1 MESYKNTYKLDQV
14 GKVYFLTTSVVGEN
28 IRLTCKNS
36 SSSKNKKYSRDFSIE
51 QLRKLDKL
59 FNVLKTPLQSIE
71 YIDKALKQQK
81 VGITEEANG
90 IKISFYITTKGIT
103 NQIDIPLGEVIRT
116 SSKSNGNQYLQQS
129 EKIENYDNFDIN
141 NNNYE
146 QYLQNSEFT
155 QETPIIDSNNFD
167 SYQEYPATTSNIA
180 TSQID
185 TNINTNIETN
195 NNNIYTQEQNTK
207 NEITN
212 DFDMN
217 KYFSDVNIKTST
229 ETGPYISPSDEQD
242 TNQYFQN
249 YKFDENINT
258 NTNTNTNTTSNN
270 EINQYISEYTEQQ
283 NTNTNDINFDEQIKQ
298 LLEQSNNNN
307 NTNIN
312 INDINMNSNII
323 TTQAE
328 EKEINKET
336 KPLTTTKVLPVKTTT
351 KILPP
356 LGPFTNLEGLDLHKL
371 GIMNSEHHNMPPF
384 EQMFQNEI
392 SIPQT
397 ETKNNYYEINNINN
411 EIITQPETITTGTVK
426 TKTTK
431 TTTITTTN
439 TNLNNDYNFNN
450 NNLYFTDNNNINNIN
465 NNISTSTSQKEQIN
479 QNQTQAQLINNIK
492 SENISLKK
500 QITELRKSQKNVENL
515 SITKSQLEELESL
528 RKKLAEFEIL
538 KGQLKELNSLRIEVA
553 EYHLAKGQLK
563 EIPLLKEKINNQNK
577 EIAQLRLKAAEVDKL
592 KLKIEELE
600 NIKTQYEQDIKGLKE
615 SLRIYSIK
623 TNIKEDNKEIIDEE
637 TPEEITVKGDII
649 HDISELEL
657 ITKKINHN
665 DQKLTLNLL
674 YKASADTDK
683 AAAFHAKCDEAKSS
697 IVLVETKKGKR
708 FGGFTSCSWS
718 GDCIEKKDEEAFV
731 FSLDKM
737 KTYDNIPGEE
747 AIGCYPK
754 FGPIFLGCQIRIY
767 DNAFTKGGTTFER
780 GLNFDTEEDYELT
793 GGDRVFDVKE
803 IEVYEVVFE

>member
-212 DFDMN
+212 DFDIN

-718 GDCIEKKDEEAFV
+718 GDCIEKK
-731 FSLDKM
+731 M
-737 KTYDNIPGEE
+737 KKLSCLVWI
-747 AIGCYPK
+747 K
-754 FGPIFLGCQIRIY
+754 
-767 DNAFTKGGTTFER
+767 
-780 GLNFDTEEDYELT
+780 
-793 GGDRVFDVKE
+793 
-803 IEVYEVVFE
+803 